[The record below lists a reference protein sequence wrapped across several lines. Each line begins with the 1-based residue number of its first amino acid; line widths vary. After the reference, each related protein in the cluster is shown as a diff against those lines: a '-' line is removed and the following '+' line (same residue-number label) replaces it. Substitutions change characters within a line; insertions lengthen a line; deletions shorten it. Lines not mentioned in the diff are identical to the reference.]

1 MRTENLELWRDIS
14 RLDQINHDD
23 DVQNLACTETTTL
36 WAIVSSHQDQ
46 ASCHMMNLSLA
57 LSMLFLLLPWG
68 NPLWAEAPAGSLVG
82 RIVFSGAS
90 TPDQSVEITRD
101 VAVCGKTATIRTVV
115 VNRETGG
122 LVGAV
127 VSVDGIPIPTT
138 ESLLPPAVIANTHCS
153 FSPRIAAGRVGQQ
166 LVLRN
171 DDPILHNTHL
181 TLEART
187 FMNVALVPA
196 GRPVGK
202 PLTKPRVYQV
212 KCDVHN
218 FMTAAV
224 LAFHHPFFSVTD
236 ETGTFRIS
244 HLTPGDH
251 DVTIWH
257 KTLRTFRQRIT
268 IPLQGEAHVT
278 IEYPANAGS

>member
-1 MRTENLELWRDIS
+1 MTSLISHERKRPLFEPPIHRTKIKRD
-14 RLDQINHDD
+14 
-23 DVQNLACTETTTL
+23 A
-36 WAIVSSHQDQ
+36 
-46 ASCHMMNLSLA
+46 HMMNLSLA

-68 NPLWAEAPAGSLVG
+68 NPSWAEAPAGSLMG
-82 RIVFSGAS
+82 RIVFSGDT
-90 TPDQSVEITRD
+90 TPDKIVENTRD
-101 VAVCGKTATIRTVV
+101 VAVCGKTATIRTVAV
-115 VNRETGG
+115 DRETGG

-138 ESLLPPAVIANTHCS
+138 ESLLPPVVIANIHCS
-153 FSPRIAAGRVGQQ
+153 FSPRLVVGQVGQQ

-181 TLEART
+181 TLDTRT

-202 PLTKPRVYQV
+202 PLKKPGIYLV

-236 ETGTFRIS
+236 ETGAFRIS
-244 HLTPGDH
+244 HLPPGDH
-251 DVTIWH
+251 VVTIWH
-257 KTLRTFRQRIT
+257 KTLGTFQQRVT

-278 IEYPANAGS
+278 IEYLTNAESRQK

>member
-1 MRTENLELWRDIS
+1 MK
-14 RLDQINHDD
+14 
-23 DVQNLACTETTTL
+23 V
-36 WAIVSSHQDQ
+36 
-46 ASCHMMNLSLA
+46 SLA
-57 LSMLFLLLPWG
+57 LSMLFLVLSGG
-68 NPLWAEAPAGSLVG
+68 NLLWAEAPAGSLVG

-90 TPDQSVEITRD
+90 IPDQIVEITRD
-101 VAVCGKTATIRTVV
+101 VLVCGKTATIRTVV

-127 VSVDGIPIPTT
+127 VRVDGIPIPTT
-138 ESLLPPAVIANTHCS
+138 ESLLPPVVIANTHCS
-153 FSPRIAAGRVGQQ
+153 FSPRIVVGRVGQQ

-181 TLEART
+181 TLETRT

-202 PLTKPRVYQV
+202 PLTKPGVYQV

-236 ETGTFRIS
+236 ETGAFRIS
-244 HLTPGDH
+244 HLPPGNH
-251 DVTIWH
+251 VVTIWH
-257 KTLRTFRQRIT
+257 KTLGTFQQRIT
-268 IPLQGEAHVT
+268 IPLRGEANVI
-278 IEYPANAGS
+278 IEYPADAQSQYK